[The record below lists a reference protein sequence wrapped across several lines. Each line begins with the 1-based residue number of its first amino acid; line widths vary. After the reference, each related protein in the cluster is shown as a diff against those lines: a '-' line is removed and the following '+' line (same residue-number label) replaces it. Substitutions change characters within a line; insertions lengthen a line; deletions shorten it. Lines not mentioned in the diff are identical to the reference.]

1 MEIKKYP
8 EEPFSDLFLE
18 MNITSSHDKD
28 EFFTAIS
35 FFTNE
40 CEKIA
45 KDQILEEG
53 NEISAY
59 FNWRAIES
67 DRYFKIFFTYYH
79 SEELYVGIDNFE
91 EISKEVYVDTY
102 NEIPNEDCGCNGE

>member
-1 MEIKKYP
+1 MEIKSYP
-8 EEPFSDLFLE
+8 EEPFNDLFLE
-18 MNITSSHDKD
+18 MNLTSTYDKD

-45 KDQILEEG
+45 KSQSLGEG
-53 NEISAY
+53 AEISAY

-67 DRYFKIFFTYYH
+67 DRYFKIYFTYYH
-79 SEELYVGIDNFE
+79 SEELYVGVDNFE
-91 EISKEVYVDTY
+91 EITKEEYIDTY
-102 NEIPNEDCGCNGE
+102 NGIPNEDCGCNGE